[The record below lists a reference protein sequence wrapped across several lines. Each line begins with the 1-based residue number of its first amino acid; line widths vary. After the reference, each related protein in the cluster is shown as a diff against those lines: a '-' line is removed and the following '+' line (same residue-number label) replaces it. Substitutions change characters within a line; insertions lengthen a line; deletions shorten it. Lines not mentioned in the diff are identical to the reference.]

1 MVVLALGSALTAR
14 AMPPLQRVY
23 VSVCM
28 YSIHVCTRCVSI
40 YEREREGGRRERG
53 RERERERE
61 SVCICQS
68 LCVCGEHVQD
78 MVGGVSLSVPNMAAN

>member
-40 YEREREGGRRERG
+40 YEREREREC
-53 RERERERE
+53 
-61 SVCICQS
+61 VCICQS
-68 LCVCGEHVQD
+68 VCVCGEHVQD